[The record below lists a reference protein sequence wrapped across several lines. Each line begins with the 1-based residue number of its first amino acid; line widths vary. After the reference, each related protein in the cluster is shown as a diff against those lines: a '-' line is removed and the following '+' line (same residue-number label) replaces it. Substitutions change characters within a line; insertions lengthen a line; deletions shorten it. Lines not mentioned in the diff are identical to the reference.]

1 MLPSILYE
9 LQQIL
14 QTFCIYKALLWSFLV
29 NYSIC
34 SHISLFPYQ
43 LSLLYTIFSP
53 HKRNN
58 CCHLRSLVY
67 PLSPADAGTCF
78 CFIECATQT
87 NSFSSLTLH
96 LLLSLSLSAFI
107 SSFLSV
113 CLPTDISIMKRK
125 GSQSSS
131 RSGSAS
137 LTHVVTF
144 PGEINAPIVPFIIS
158 HFHLHLHLHFPPPQC
173 PPARVVVVVR

>member
-1 MLPSILYE
+1 MVFFSKLFYMLTY
-9 LQQIL
+9 
-14 QTFCIYKALLWSFLV
+14 
-29 NYSIC
+29 
-34 SHISLFPYQ
+34 ISLSLPYQ

-87 NSFSSLTLH
+87 NSFSPLTLH

-131 RSGSAS
+131 SSAS

-158 HFHLHLHLHFPPPQC
+158 HFQLHLHLHFPPPQC